1 MRLWLGKGLGTG
13 GIVPPNGQSPNQG
26 DMRISA
32 GMGKLT
38 LSGLAYIPG
47 TPLLQSDMTTPNHLQ
62 DKAFLLLLIA
72 VTIAFGAILWQFHGA
87 VFWGVILAILFA
99 PLHRKLL
106 KRMPKR
112 PTLAAL
118 CTLGLCLV
126 IVILPMT
133 AITVSL
139 VQEASVIYERVRSG
153 QLNFGLYLQQV
164 IAALPAWAANLLDRL
179 NLTSIG
185 ELQQK
190 FSSVAVQASQFVA
203 TQALSIGQNT
213 LEFLVGFGIML
224 YLLFFLL
231 RDGASLAQRIGQAT
245 PLDDAHK
252 RQLVSKFTTVI
263 RATVKGNIVVAAS
276 QGALGGLIFWALGI
290 QGPVLWGVLMA
301 FLSLLPAVGAGLIWV
316 PVAIYFLA
324 TGAVWQGAVLT
335 AFGIGVIGLVD
346 NILRPILV
354 GKDTKMP
361 DYIVLISTLG
371 GMGLFGLTGFVIGP
385 VIAALFMAS
394 WDLFAPSHTDSTSS
408 P

>member
-1 MRLWLGKGLGTG
+1 M
-13 GIVPPNGQSPNQG
+13 
-26 DMRISA
+26 
-32 GMGKLT
+32 
-38 LSGLAYIPG
+38 
-47 TPLLQSDMTTPNHLQ
+47 TPNHLQ

-190 FSSVAVQASQFVA
+190 LSSVAVQASQFVA

-231 RDGASLAQRIGQAT
+231 RDGASLARRIGHAT

-276 QGALGGLIFWALGI
+276 QGALGGLIFWVLGI

-346 NILRPILV
+346 NVLRPILV

-394 WDLFAPSHTDSTSS
+394 WDLFAPNHTDSSANPCRATR
-408 P
+408 PTYGARVQNTRRKKQRPPQGGL